1 MIRPG
6 NPGKPSKPG
15 RPGKPGS
22 PCGHGCSHSPGGP
35 LGPGTPEIP
44 GIPLGPVGPFDP
56 AHSHSHRNGLL
67 FDLEELSRPSL
78 LIKSTERKQSHDLG
92 TFNFNYY
99 H

>member
-44 GIPLGPVGPFDP
+44 GIPFDP